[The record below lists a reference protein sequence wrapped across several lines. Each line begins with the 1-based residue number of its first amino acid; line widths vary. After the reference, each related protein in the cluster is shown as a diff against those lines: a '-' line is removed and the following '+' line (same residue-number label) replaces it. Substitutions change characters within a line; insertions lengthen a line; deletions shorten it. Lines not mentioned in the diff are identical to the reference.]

1 MPVFEK
7 KSIKGFSRGFSMV
20 EILFTIIALGVLL
33 APVSSI
39 FSQGSSGTI
48 RSRNDI
54 LAQQHAANLLA
65 YAVSLPYEHEFLEP
79 GPAKEVGDLQVMAGD
94 TELSLGMDN
103 EPFYRTIEVS
113 EVKPADW
120 QFCYKVAVVKISWK
134 HAGDKTFSIQMA
146 GLITP

>member
-1 MPVFEK
+1 MMIFAK
-7 KSIKGFSRGFSMV
+7 ISLKRSGRGFSMV

-65 YAVSLPYEHEFLEP
+65 YACSLPYEHEFLKP
-79 GPAKEVGDLQVMAGD
+79 GSATEVGELKIMAGD
-94 TELSLGMDN
+94 TELSLGMDD
-103 EPFYRTIEVS
+103 EPFHRTIEIS
-113 EVKPADW
+113 EIKPAGW
-120 QFCYKVAVVKISWK
+120 QFSYKIAVVKVDWK
-134 HAGDKTFSIQMA
+134 HAGEKPFSIQIA
-146 GLITP
+146 GLITQ